1 MRGVLVAAAA
11 VAALAAAGAG
21 GCGKK
26 PAHHAGPSP
35 ELTGLAAV
43 PSTADVI
50 VGVDVA
56 RLVESPIVTR
66 AVEQLLAREQSL
78 AARWQDLRTYCK
90 VEINQVHHLM
100 IALGPPPPGGKHG
113 TGPMILIATGKISE
127 PELVKCVREFV
138 GKGGGTL
145 VVKDVGGRPIYQVEE
160 SNRTMF
166 VAFGRTD
173 TVILGNNE
181 AYVSEAVGN
190 GKKALEQ
197 PELAG
202 WLKVAD
208 QRAPVWVVGRV
219 SDRLKTG
226 LVRASNGLLK
236 NGALA
241 YIGSLDLSSGVKG
254 ELLALMESP
263 EDAKQL
269 ESLLNLNLTSLTWA
283 AQLKSLGKVVK
294 KLSVAAQGTNVRF
307 TVPLAMDDV
316 NQLLLALDGGGPP
329 AQDSRP
335 AGGSASMSDRP

>member
-1 MRGVLVAAAA
+1 MQMRRALVLVLL
-11 VAALAAAGAG
+11 AALSAG

-26 PAHHAGPSP
+26 SAGHAGPSP

-50 VGVDVA
+50 VGVDVG

-66 AVEQLLAREQSL
+66 AVEQLLAREQAL
-78 AARWQDLRTYCK
+78 AGRWQDLRGYCK
-90 VEINQVHHLM
+90 LEIKQVNRLM

-138 GKGGGTL
+138 GKGGGSL
-145 VVKDVGGRPIYQVEE
+145 VVKNVGGRSIYQVKET
-160 SNRTMF
+160 NRTMF
-166 VAFGRTD
+166 VAFGRPD
-173 TVILGNNE
+173 TVILGNDE
-181 AYVSEAVGN
+181 AYVNEALGN
-190 GKKALEQ
+190 GKKALED

-202 WLKVAD
+202 WLQLAN

-236 NGALA
+236 KGAIA
-241 YIGSLDLSSGVKG
+241 YIGSVDLTSGVKG
-254 ELLALMESP
+254 EMLALMASA

-269 ESLLNLNLTSLTWA
+269 ELLANINLTGLTWA
-283 AQLKSLGKVVK
+283 AQFASAAKVVK
-294 KLSVAAQGTNVRF
+294 KLSVAAQGDHVRF
-307 TVPLAMDDV
+307 AVPLTMDDV
-316 NQLLLALDGGGPP
+316 NHLLSALDGGEPP
-329 AQDSRP
+329 AQDSPPR
-335 AGGSASMSDRP
+335 GGSASSPSPQ

>member
-1 MRGVLVAAAA
+1 MQMPRALVLVTLA
-11 VAALAAAGAG
+11 VLAW

-26 PAHHAGPSP
+26 PAEHAGPSP

-50 VGVDVA
+50 VGVDVG

-78 AARWQDLRTYCK
+78 AARWQDLRTYCTI
-90 VEINQVHHLM
+90 EIGQVNRLM

-127 PELVKCVREFV
+127 PELVKCVRELV
-138 GKGGGTL
+138 GKGGGAL
-145 VVKDVGGRPIYQVEE
+145 VVKNVEGRSIYQVQET
-160 SNRTMF
+160 NRTMF
-166 VAFGRTD
+166 LAFGRPD

-181 AYVSEAVGN
+181 AYVNEAVGN
-190 GKKALEQ
+190 GKKALQQ
-197 PELAG
+197 PDLAG
-202 WLKVAD
+202 WLKIVD

-219 SDRLKTG
+219 SQRLKTG
-226 LVRASNGLLK
+226 LVRGSNGQLK
-236 NGALA
+236 SGAIA
-241 YIGSLDLSSGVKG
+241 YIGSLDLTSGVKG
-254 ELLALMESP
+254 ELRALMESAQ
-263 EDAKQL
+263 DAKQL

-294 KLSVAAQGTNVRF
+294 KLSVAADGSTVRF
-307 TVPLAMDDV
+307 TVPLTMDDV

-329 AQDSRP
+329 AQDSPP
-335 AGGSASMSDRP
+335 AGGSAPMSDRP